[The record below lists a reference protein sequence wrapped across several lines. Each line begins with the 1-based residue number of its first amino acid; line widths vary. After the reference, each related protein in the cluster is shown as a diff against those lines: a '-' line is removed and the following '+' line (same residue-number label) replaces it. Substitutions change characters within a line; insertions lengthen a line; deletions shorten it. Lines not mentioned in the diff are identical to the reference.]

1 MPKVLMIIGSLRKGS
16 FNRRMAGEIQ
26 KLIGDRADVTILE
39 YADIPYMNQDIEF
52 PAPAEVARVRK
63 EVQDADALW
72 ICTPEYNGNIPGV
85 LKNLLDWLSR
95 PLAPN
100 DRNSVSVARGKKV
113 TISGAAGKSAA
124 AGVRG
129 ILSGLLTSM
138 RMDLIV
144 GEGVGISLSGDAFA
158 TGEYTFTE
166 ENIAALK
173 QQADAFLAQLS

>member
-85 LKNLLDWLSR
+85 LKNLDKLLHV
-95 PLAPN
+95 L
-100 DRNSVSVARGKKV
+100 RG
-113 TISGAAGKSAA
+113 
-124 AGVRG
+124 
-129 ILSGLLTSM
+129 
-138 RMDLIV
+138 
-144 GEGVGISLSGDAFA
+144 
-158 TGEYTFTE
+158 
-166 ENIAALK
+166 
-173 QQADAFLAQLS
+173 